1 MRARIILAT
10 TALILAIM
18 GCALAQTGYWTEP
31 VPVPEISTTGGE
43 AYPFISADGNILL
56 WNAGAI
62 CMSRLNGTSWN
73 PREVLPEPINDSIGL
88 ERASA
93 ITPDHR
99 FIYWVSWR
107 PGGYGGWDI
116 WRCSWDESTNTF
128 GAAECLGV
136 NVNSEYYEW
145 GMCFTPD
152 GQRMYF
158 LSNVYYKNGQYGHG
172 DMDIWYCDW
181 DSTLGDWGL
190 PYNIGNPI
198 NAMSLEDT
206 PHLNMINVGNVP
218 RLYFCS
224 DWGHDVPGWQGE
236 LDIFYATWD
245 GQRWGNVTNVG
256 SPINSP
262 VEDESPC
269 LTPDGR
275 TMYFITRE
283 NRVPSA
289 IKHLMVSHWEISD
302 IEGTFDNNDT
312 IPAID
317 LFPNPSNLT
326 LSIKIDARSFKCQF
340 ELMIYDINGKEV
352 KNLGKYESTNC
363 HSIKWDGRAN
373 SGARVTSGVY
383 FLKFRGENNT
393 VLKRSFSFIK

>member
-1 MRARIILAT
+1 M
-10 TALILAIM
+10 ILAII
-18 GCALAQTGYWTEP
+18 GSALAQTGYWSEP
-31 VPVPEISTTGGE
+31 VPVPELNDPSGE
-43 AYPFISADGNILL
+43 GYPFISTDGTIMLLITRGGISMSHSNGSSWGTPILL
-56 WNAGAI
+56 PQ
-62 CMSRLNGTSWN
+62 T
-73 PREVLPEPINDSIGL
+73 INSPDGL

-99 FIYWVSWR
+99 HMYWVSWR
-107 PGGYGGWDI
+107 EGGMGGWDI
-116 WRCSWDESTNTF
+116 WRCNWDESTNTF
-128 GAAECLGV
+128 GVAECLGE

-158 LSNVYYKNGQYGHG
+158 LSNVYFKNGQYGHG
-172 DMDIWYCDW
+172 DMDVWYCDW

-190 PYNIGNPI
+190 PYNIGRPV
-198 NAMSLEDT
+198 NAASLEDT
-206 PHLNMINVGNVP
+206 PHYNLINVGNTP

-224 DWGHDVPGWQGE
+224 DWGHGVPGWQGSLE
-236 LDIFYATWD
+236 IFYATWD

-283 NRVPSA
+283 NRVPYA
-289 IKHLMVSHWEISD
+289 IKHLMVSRWEISD
-302 IEGTFDNNDT
+302 IEENSNNNDT
-312 IPAID
+312 LPEIN
-317 LFPNPSNLT
+317 LFPNPSNLM
-326 LSIKIDARSFKCQF
+326 LSIEIKAKSINCQF

-352 KNLGKYESTNC
+352 KNFGKYESGKC
-363 HSIKWDGRAN
+363 HSIRWDGRTN
-373 SGARVTSGVY
+373 SGDRVTSGVY
-383 FLKFRGENNT
+383 FLKVRDENNA
-393 VLKRSFSFIK
+393 VFKKSFSFIK